1 MTSSDNRTGKDF
13 SLAIV
18 GGGICGLTLAI
29 ALAKAGIRCDVFEA
43 AQKYGEIGAGIGVG
57 CNALRVLEEL
67 GLARDVA
74 VRSDSSSN
82 SADGDGNHAAM
93 NSFKFVRGE
102 SPHDIIFDYPET
114 PSDVGLGLHRAS
126 FLEALADNIDNS
138 MITEHF
144 KKRCN
149 HIQRL
154 DSGRIRLN
162 FADGTNHE
170 TDVVIGADGL
180 KSTVRRFVLGLPEGA
195 HDESLVFTRTAAYR
209 GLVPM
214 DELRAAGAKT
224 NFLQSLCW
232 FGKDKH
238 LITFPIRDNKILNVV
253 AFSTDYSRPMEYEGN
268 PEDWVKDVP
277 QEEMLKDFDGWGP
290 DVQAMLKRIKS
301 PSKWSI
307 HALYPTIDKYV
318 EGKVALIGDA
328 AHATLPHLG
337 AGAGCGIEDAY
348 VLARLLAHP
357 QTHAAN
363 VEAVLEAYQKVRV
376 PRGSHTANK
385 SKFAGDAYDG
395 HGPSGDTDEGRVK
408 DYSDLWAEIWRH
420 DLKDELQAAQE
431 ALTARGAFKSA

>member
-1 MTSSDNRTGKDF
+1 MTSTNIHSGKDF

-29 ALAKAGIRCDVFEA
+29 ALAKAGIRSDVFEA
-43 AQKYGEIGAGIGVG
+43 AQKYGEIGAGIAVG
-57 CNALRVLEEL
+57 CNAVRVLEEL

-74 VRSDSSSN
+74 AKSDSSS
-82 SADGDGNHAAM
+82 SGGDSSSNHAFM
-93 NSFKFVRGE
+93 RSFKFVRGE
-102 SPHDIIFDYPET
+102 SPHDIIFDYPEG
-114 PSDVGLGLHRAS
+114 PNNGGLGLHRAS
-126 FLEALADNIDNS
+126 FLEALADNIDHS

-144 KKRCN
+144 KKRCT

-154 DSGRIRLN
+154 ELGRMRLD
-162 FADGTNHE
+162 FSDGTMHE
-170 TDVVIGADGL
+170 ADVVVGADGL

-195 HDESLVFTRTAAYR
+195 RDESLVFTRTSAYR
-209 GLVPM
+209 GLVPI

-224 NFLQSLCW
+224 DFLQSLCW

-238 LITFPIRDNKILNVV
+238 LITFPIRDNKVLNIV
-253 AFSTDYSRPMEYEGN
+253 AFSTDYSRPMEYQGN
-268 PEDWVKDVP
+268 PEEWVQDVP

-307 HALYPTIDKYV
+307 HALYPTISKYV
-318 EGKVALIGDA
+318 EGNVALIGDA

-357 QTHAAN
+357 QTNAVN
-363 VEAVLEAYQKVRV
+363 IKAVLEAYQTVRV
-376 PRGSHTANK
+376 PCGSYTANK
-385 SKFAGDAYDG
+385 SKFAGDAYEE
-395 HGPSGDTDEGRVK
+395 HGPSGPTDEGRVK
-408 DYSDLWAEIWRH
+408 DYTGLWEEIWNR
-420 DLKDELQAAQE
+420 DLKDEIQAAQE
-431 ALTARGAFKSA
+431 VLTARGVFTA